1 MRDIRMLM
9 LTRLYRLLL
18 ISAFSGLAFG
28 CVTEKTHDLSS
39 VRPSSDNVAKEAVV
53 APGSISAQ
61 GTWTLLTSGVT
72 ATFRGVSAVDANV
85 VWVSGSRGTVL
96 RSLDGGATWQNVS
109 PPGLN
114 ALDFRDVDA
123 MDAKTA
129 YILSIGNGGASRI
142 LKTVDG
148 GATWSETFKN
158 LDADGF
164 FDAMAFWDK
173 DHGIAVSD
181 SSKGLFRIITTADG
195 GGTWTRVDPAT
206 LPAALDNEGAFA
218 ASGTNIAV
226 WGDRHVWIGTGAAAR
241 ARVLRSTDRGKTWAI
256 ADTPIPGGNSA
267 GIYSIAFKDA
277 LHGIVVGGDYAKE
290 DLALDNVAVTDDGGK
305 TWKLAPGGAGGV
317 GGFRSVVTYFPAAN
331 GPMLIALGPS
341 GADISHDNGKTWT
354 ASPTPVRGLHTF
366 SFARGTSTGFAAGAR
381 GQIAKFVR

>member
-1 MRDIRMLM
+1 MSMV
-9 LTRLYRLLL
+9 TRIYRLLL
-18 ISAFSGLAFG
+18 IFAFSGLGFG
-28 CVTEKTHDLSS
+28 CATESLSS
-39 VRPSSDNVAKEAVV
+39 VPPFSDNVGKEVVV
-53 APGSISAQ
+53 APGSISAP
-61 GTWTLLTSGVT
+61 GTWTPLTSGVT

-85 VWVSGSRGTVL
+85 VWVGGSRGNVL

-114 ALDFRDVDA
+114 TLDFRDVDA
-123 MDAKTA
+123 FDAKTA
-129 YILSIGNGGASRI
+129 YILSIGNGEASRI

-195 GGTWTRVDPAT
+195 GRTWTRVDPAT

-218 ASGTNIAV
+218 ASGTNVAV
-226 WGDRHVWIGTGAAAR
+226 WGDRHVWIGTGAAAK
-241 ARVLRSTDRGKTWAI
+241 ARVLHSADRGKTWAI
-256 ADTPIPGGNSA
+256 ADTPIPGGSSA
-267 GIYSIAFKDA
+267 GIYSIAFRDA

-305 TWKLAPGGAGGV
+305 TWKLAPGV
-317 GGFRSVVTYFPAAN
+317 GGFRSVITYFPAAN
-331 GPMLIALGPS
+331 GPSLIALGPS

-354 ASPTPVRGLHTF
+354 ASPTPARGLHTF
-366 SFARGTSTGFAAGAR
+366 SFARGTSTGFAAGGR
-381 GQIAKFVR
+381 GQVAKFVR